1 MKKLIQFFK
10 ENIINKSQNNFKKI
24 KSKNSIQPIENS
36 SKQVKFKQFRNGF
49 IISLSLLALL
59 YGFAPYA
66 LAYGKEFFSATDV
79 DPKTIIKLQKER
91 GVRLLGKPNLDLEPV
106 IESPSILKIISSS
119 NSLWFVL
126 GITAGAGIGIVL
138 MKKGQRLI
146 VMEVDPSNP
155 LPVKLNSEDISK
167 FLK

>member
-1 MKKLIQFFK
+1 M
-10 ENIINKSQNNFKKI
+10 
-24 KSKNSIQPIENS
+24 
-36 SKQVKFKQFRNGF
+36 KFKQFRNGF

-119 NSLWFVL
+119 NSLWFV
-126 GITAGAGIGIVL
+126 V
-138 MKKGQRLI
+138 RLRYNSRCRYRHS
-146 VMEVDPSNP
+146 VDEERSTINRHGSGP
-155 LPVKLNSEDISK
+155 
-167 FLK
+167 F